1 MFSMS
6 VPIRLQCETVAAIGT
21 HAESRAAREAV
32 LRRLEVI
39 LAL

>member
-21 HAESRAAREAV
+21 HAGSRAAREAV